1 MREDHTHSVP
11 KGPPCSCIGRRVK
24 KASQEFLGT
33 NLSTISMIFRGQN
46 EPFSAHYKS
55 FSNFKEN
62 WLLIFM
68 EEAFR
73 SDRPRAWKSASMW
86 TWYLPMEYWEE
97 KTPYS
102 SRVPYCLISVS
113 GWLLSPLNWLLWI
126 VFKEK
131 KSKHFPY
138 TRGYHKMKMKRRKSL
153 TFQGIWNALFFLCS
167 LCKL

>member
-1 MREDHTHSVP
+1 MLPQNHWCRRITLTLYP
-11 KGPPCSCIGRRVK
+11 KDPLVLVLAVEWRRLHRI
-24 KASQEFLGT
+24 FLGT

-68 EEAFR
+68 EEALR

-131 KSKHFPY
+131 KNQNIFLIPEDIIKW
-138 TRGYHKMKMKRRKSL
+138 KRREE
-153 TFQGIWNALFFLCS
+153 NP
-167 LCKL
+167 